1 MTTVREDEQ
10 FIYVTPLTPW
20 ELLKLHDEKWWTGA

>member
-10 FIYVTPLTPW
+10 FIYVTPFTKW
-20 ELLKLHDEKWWTGA
+20 ELSQITQEWAGA